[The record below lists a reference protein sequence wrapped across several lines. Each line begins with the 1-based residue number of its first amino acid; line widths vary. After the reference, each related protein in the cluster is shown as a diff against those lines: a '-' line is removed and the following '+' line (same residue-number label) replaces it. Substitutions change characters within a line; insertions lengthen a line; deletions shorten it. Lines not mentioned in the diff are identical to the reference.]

1 MRRLAL
7 ISVADKRGVVDLAIE
22 LQTAGYEIV
31 STGGTAA
38 VLMDAGVLVTKIE
51 QLTRMAEIFGGS
63 VKTAHPAVHGAIL
76 AQRDIPEHMQTLQQY
91 GMSPIDIVVV
101 NLYPFAQLIANPDA
115 TFEHC
120 IAQIDTGGAALIRA
134 AAKNHRDVVVSV
146 DPADYPALVEQLH
159 NGWLDDDQRRLWA
172 HKAFSHTANYDRV
185 VANWLAQEA
194 GIPIQTGDV
203 GTGLAAAPAAAPVAA
218 QAAEG
223 ELILT
228 LTGAEALRYGENP
241 HQAGWRYDDRDEILV
256 DRADF
261 VLHQG
266 AALSYNNWIDADLA
280 WALVGE
286 FAADKPT
293 AAVIKH
299 ANPCG
304 LGVIATSAAGALM
317 RALDADPISAVNG
330 VLALNRPF
338 DVSAARALGNRAL
351 RAIVAPDFAEEALEI
366 LGENPELCLISLSK
380 SHVDRVRFAIKST
393 AFGVLVQSPDSGEMS
408 LEKAL
413 VVTQVQPTPTQWQA
427 MELAWRV
434 CKHVKSHGIV
444 IADEFGT
451 IGIGAGQMSRNDA
464 AVIAIGKQRKGHKT
478 PVAASDGFFPTPD
491 GVETLVRGG
500 VRAIVQPSGSKRDT
514 EVIAAAN
521 AAKIAMV
528 FTGERHF
535 RH

>member
-7 ISVADKRGVVDLAIE
+7 ISVADKSGVVDLAIE

-38 VLMDAGVLVTKIE
+38 ALMDAGVLVTQIE

-76 AQRDIPEHMQTLQQY
+76 AQRDSPEHMQTLHQY
-91 GMSPIDIVVV
+91 GMSPIDVVVV
-101 NLYPFAQLIANPDA
+101 NLYPFAQLIANQDA

-120 IAQIDTGGAALIRA
+120 VAQIDTSGAALIRA

-146 DPADYPALVEQLH
+146 DPTDYPALVEQLH
-159 NGWLDDDQRRLWA
+159 NGWLDDDQRTLWA
-172 HKAFSHTANYDRV
+172 YKAFAHTANYDRV
-185 VANWLAQEA
+185 VANWLAQEV
-194 GIPIQTGDV
+194 GIPTQPSEGAV
-203 GTGLAAAPAAAPVAA
+203 GLSVVAAAAPAAAV
-218 QAAEG
+218 AAEG
-223 ELILT
+223 ELVLT
-228 LTGAEALRYGENP
+228 LQGAEALRYGENP
-241 HQAGWRYDDRDEILV
+241 HQAAWRYDDRDEILV

-266 AALSYNNWIDADLA
+266 KALSYNNWMDADLA
-280 WALVGE
+280 WAIIGE
-286 FAADKPT
+286 FAADKPA

-317 RALDADPISAVNG
+317 RALDADPISALNG

-338 DVSAARALGNRAL
+338 DVSAARALGNRVL
-351 RAIVAPDFAEEALEI
+351 EAIIAPDFVEEALEI
-366 LGENPELCLISLSK
+366 LAENPDMRLISLRKPHS
-380 SHVDRVRFAIKST
+380 DRLRFEIKST
-393 AFGVLVQSPDSGEMS
+393 AFGVLVQSPDAAQVS
-408 LEKAL
+408 LEGAL
-413 VVTQVQPTPTQWQA
+413 VVTQVQPTPAQWQA
-427 MELAWRV
+427 LDLAWRV
-434 CKHVKSHGIV
+434 CKYVKSNGIV

-491 GVETLVRGG
+491 GLETLVRGG
-500 VRAIVQPSGSKRDT
+500 VRAVVQPGGSKRDT
-514 EVIAAAN
+514 DVIAAAN

-528 FTGERHF
+528 FTGQRHL